1 MKSASFLQSK
11 PSRADHL
18 VDWLGRDHQSA
29 NILATAQQH
38 LALKS
43 LVSEALPQGLKH
55 AFEIAKSDRGVLTL
69 MAVNSSVAAKLR
81 QLAPRLASHLQSAG
95 KAIHDIQIKTSL
107 QQGGRPYQK
116 PEKTAR
122 PLDATDLEAFEDLRN
137 HLEPGPLADAVAKLL
152 AHHSAGAHTKNKS
165 QDD

>member
-55 AFEIAKSDRGVLTL
+55 AFEIAKSDRGTLTL
-69 MAVNSSVAAKLR
+69 MAANTSVAAKLR
-81 QLAPRLASHLQSAG
+81 QLAPRISSHLQSRG
-95 KAIHDIQIKTSL
+95 RMTTEVQVKTSL
-107 QQGGRPYQK
+107 QPGAMPYQK

-122 PLDATDLEAFEDLRN
+122 PLDAKDLSAFEDLQNR
-137 HLEPGPLADAVAKLL
+137 LQPGPLADAVAKLL
-152 AHHSAGAHTKNKS
+152 AHHSAGLAIKTKN
-165 QDD
+165 QDG

>member
-1 MKSASFLQSK
+1 MKPI
-11 PSRADHL
+11 PSRPTRRSRTDHL
-18 VDWLGRDHQSA
+18 VDWLGRDGQSA
-29 NILATAQQH
+29 SILATAQQH
-38 LALKS
+38 LALKALIAES
-43 LVSEALPQGLKH
+43 LPPFMRQ